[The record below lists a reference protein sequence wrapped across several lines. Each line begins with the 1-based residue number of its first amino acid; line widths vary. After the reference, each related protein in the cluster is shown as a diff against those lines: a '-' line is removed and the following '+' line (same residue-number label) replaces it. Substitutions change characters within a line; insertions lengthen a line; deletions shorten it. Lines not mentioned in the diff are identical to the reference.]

1 MNRLIYMDHAGTT
14 KLDARVLEAMTP
26 FLRDAF
32 GNASQLYALGAQAK
46 QAVEQAR
53 EHVAALIG
61 AKTSEV
67 YFTSGGTESD
77 NWALAGVVH
86 ANEQRGDHIVTTQI
100 EHEAVLKTAK
110 FLEKHGFRVT
120 YVPVDAE
127 GMVDP
132 GDVRKAITDKTILI
146 SVMHANNEVGTIQP
160 VEEIGRI
167 AKERGV
173 YFHVDAVQTV
183 GSVPVDVNRLG
194 CDLLSLS
201 AHKFHGPKGIGAM
214 YMRRRTKIGTFMNGG
229 GQEGGRRAGTH
240 NVPGIVG
247 LGEAARLAMLEMDG
261 ARPRITALRDRLT
274 AGTLDRLDGVKYN
287 GHPTQR
293 LPNNVNVCLRWAE
306 GEAILL
312 MLDAHGI
319 CASSGSACTSGS
331 LDPSHVLLAMGI
343 PAELAHGSLRF
354 TLGKEN
360 TEEEVDY
367 VLDVLPKSVQRIR
380 DMSPTYR
387 EAKKAK
393 AVAPAHVLR

>member
-1 MNRLIYMDHAGTT
+1 MDRLVYMDHAGTT
-14 KLDARVLEAMTP
+14 KLDPRVLAAMQPYLT
-26 FLRDAF
+26 DAF
-32 GNASQLYALGAQAK
+32 GNASQLYSLGAQAR

-53 EHVAALIG
+53 EQVAALIG
-61 AKTSEV
+61 ARSSEI

-77 NWALAGVVH
+77 NWALTGVAH
-86 ANEQRGDHIVTTQI
+86 ANEQRGDHIITSQI

-110 FLEKHGFRVT
+110 LLEKHGFRVS
-120 YVPVDAE
+120 YVPVDSD

-132 GDVRKAITDKTILI
+132 ADVRKAVTDKTILI
-146 SVMHANNEVGTIQP
+146 SIMHANNEVGTVQP
-160 VEEIGRI
+160 VREIGKM
-167 AKERGV
+167 AQERGIA
-173 YFHVDAVQTV
+173 FHVDAVQTV
-183 GSVPVDVNRLG
+183 ASIPVNVDEIG
-194 CDLLSLS
+194 CDLLSMS
-201 AHKFHGPKGIGAM
+201 AHKFYGPKGVGAM
-214 YMRRRTKIGTFMNGG
+214 YMRRRTKIGTYMNGG

-247 LGEAARLAMLEMDG
+247 LSEAARLAMAEMDE
-261 ARPRITALRDRLT
+261 ARPRIVALRERLT
-274 AGTLDRLDGVKYN
+274 KGILDTIEGLRYN
-287 GHPTQR
+287 GHRSER
-293 LPNNVNVCLRWAE
+293 LPNNVNVCVRWAE

-312 MLDAHGI
+312 MLDAYGI

-343 PAELAHGSLRF
+343 PAEIAHGSLRF

-367 VLDVLPKSVQRIR
+367 VLDVLPKIVQRIR

-393 AVAPAHVLR
+393 AATV